1 MATRPAWLREELL
14 RMPHAPRQRRAAI
27 DSVRRRLLAAADH
40 PPNLKAAEAAGR
52 RAARVGERRDIHLAA
67 TFNRVADRSVRACHD
82 RVEDRQGQRNSGRR
96 CVTKALSEVS
106 NAQAWRD
113 VGGAVANFERHARL
127 GGVGGEGEGQRG
139 GGRVLDM
146 TDRS

>member
-1 MATRPAWLREELL
+1 
-14 RMPHAPRQRRAAI
+14 
-27 DSVRRRLLAAADH
+27 VRD
-40 PPNLKAAEAAGR
+40 
-52 RAARVGERRDIHLAA
+52 
-67 TFNRVADRSVRACHD
+67 
-82 RVEDRQGQRNSGRR
+82 QG
-96 CVTKALSEVS
+96 LSEVS